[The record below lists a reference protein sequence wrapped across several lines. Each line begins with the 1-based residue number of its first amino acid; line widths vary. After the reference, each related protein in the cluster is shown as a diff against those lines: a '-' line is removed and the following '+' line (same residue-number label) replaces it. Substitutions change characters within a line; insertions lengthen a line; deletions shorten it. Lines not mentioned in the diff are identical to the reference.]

1 MAKLSDIFS
10 RKTEGGTDP
19 VVIPL
24 PAMPLKGN
32 GQAAPDGE
40 TVSDVGSRIGEENE
54 ALRNL
59 LTDAGRKIG
68 ELDEL
73 KQAFDRLVTPFN
85 STLRALETEKSL
97 TMSLSARLD
106 EQRAAYDILC
116 NEFYAIEK
124 KATQLGAE
132 AEKLRGDLE
141 LSRENG
147 RALDSARAE
156 LSEELK
162 ARNAHSAELE
172 RQLEQETAQR
182 RSLSETRRAI
192 QEQFDAAEKRN
203 VALEGELAAAREGL
217 ALTENEKTS
226 LQTAVDQSLAENAR
240 LTRRITDSENT
251 LTATRAQLAK
261 LEASY
266 AEAYGERGR
275 LAAAL
280 DETKEQHQ
288 AERNTLTMRLDGL
301 QSRAATAER
310 LLAETR
316 ANLLARTEEVRAFD
330 RKAVDA
336 TIARGAAERRLA
348 QLESAHEARER
359 QIRDLDSARAA
370 LTERS
375 NELAKTVKSREM
387 ALARAEETIAT
398 LTARNGQLE
407 ADIQVSRTG
416 IERRVED
423 LNSALE
429 RERLERAVV
438 EGALE
443 AARGD
448 NTRLRGELSGL
459 RLSVRRGVA
468 FDDAPTAPTAEPVQQ
483 DTAPPAAPVEAAPV
497 AVAGQKA

>member
-1 MAKLSDIFS
+1 MAKLSDIFG
-10 RKTEGGTDP
+10 RRNEGDTDK
-19 VVIPL
+19 VIPL

-32 GQAAPDGE
+32 GPGDHDFE
-40 TVSDVGSRIGEENE
+40 TLTDVGSRIGEENE

-59 LTDAGRKIG
+59 LTDTGRKIG

-73 KQAFDRLVTPFN
+73 KHAFDRLVTPFN
-85 STLRALETEKSL
+85 SALRALETEKSL

-106 EQRAAYDILC
+106 EQRTAYETLR
-116 NEFYAIEK
+116 NEFYAVEK
-124 KATQLGAE
+124 KFTQLGAE
-132 AEKLRGDLE
+132 AEKLRSELE

-147 RALDSARAE
+147 RALESARSE

-162 ARNAHSAELE
+162 ARNAHAAELE

-182 RSLSETRRAI
+182 RSLSETRRAM
-192 QEQFDAAEKRN
+192 QEQIDGAEKHI
-203 VALEGELAAAREGL
+203 VALEGELAAARESL
-217 ALTENEKTS
+217 VLTQDERTS
-226 LQTAVDQSLAENAR
+226 LQTAVDQALAENGRIAR
-240 LTRRITDSENT
+240 RLTDSENT

-261 LEASY
+261 VEASY

-280 DETKEQHQ
+280 DEAKEQHQ
-288 AERNTLTMRLDGL
+288 SERNILTMRVDGL

-316 ANLLARTEEVRAFD
+316 AGLLARTEEVRSFD
-330 RKAVDA
+330 RKAVEA
-336 TIARGAAERRLA
+336 TIARGTAERRLV
-348 QLESAHEARER
+348 QIESAHEARER
-359 QIRDLDSARAA
+359 QIRDLESARAA
-370 LTERS
+370 LAERS
-375 NELAKTVKSREM
+375 NEFAKSLKSREM

-416 IERRVED
+416 IERRFED

-443 AARGD
+443 AARSD
-448 NTRLRGELSGL
+448 NARLRSDAANL
-459 RLSVRRGVA
+459 RLSARRGIA
-468 FDDAPTAPTAEPVQQ
+468 SDEAPMAPAAEPVREA
-483 DTAPPAAPVEAAPV
+483 TSLPVVSTEAAP
-497 AVAGQKA
+497 AAAAGGREA